1 MDLRLVGVLLPAPV
15 TSSSDSD
22 KDGSAAVNI
31 HPVNSDQLAYDG
43 SIESLMGTETIPESK
58 DIVYE
63 PEFNLSARLYLP
75 ENTAESQKLP
85 LLVYYHGGGFIIE
98 SPFSPT
104 YHNFLNILVS
114 EANVIVVSVEYR
126 LTRLFKNKL
135 PVAYDDSWTALEWV
149 ASHLNGDGPE
159 DWLNQHADFQQ
170 VFLSG
175 DSSGANIAHQMVL
188 RLGTQ
193 GTVEGFAVSGMILCH
208 PFFWGQDAIPGETT
222 DTNIRS
228 LVADEWQFV
237 CPNCTLDHPWINP
250 ATDPSLALIATP
262 RLQVFVSELDI
273 LQERGW
279 YYAQN
284 LRQRGWSGHQDVIDF
299 QGEGH
304 VFHLN
309 NLTSRNST
317 ILRNRIVTF
326 INEKWSDASV
336 LMEPSCDSSNFMVGC
351 RPLHIPKISS
361 DA

>member
-1 MDLRLVGVLLPAPV
+1 MNMQCIL
-15 TSSSDSD
+15 SSIIFFCFLTFT
-22 KDGSAAVNI
+22 VNI

-43 SIESLMGTETIPESK
+43 SVESLMGTETIPESK
-58 DIVYE
+58 DIVYK

-98 SPFSPT
+98 SPFSST
-104 YHNFLNILVS
+104 YHNFLNVLVS
-114 EANVIVVSVEYR
+114 EANVIAVSVEYR
-126 LTRLFKNKL
+126 LSSPFNNKL

-159 DWLNQHADFQQ
+159 DWLNQHADFQR

-175 DSSGANIAHQMVL
+175 DSAGANIAHQMAL

-208 PFFWGQDAIPGETT
+208 PSFWGQDAIPGETT
-222 DTNIRS
+222 DTEIRS
-228 LVADEWQFV
+228 AVALSWLSV
-237 CPNCTLDHPWINP
+237 CPKCMLDHPWINP
-250 ATDPSLALIATP
+250 ATDLSLALVATP

-284 LRQRGWSGHQDVIDF
+284 LRQSGWSGIQEVIDF
-299 QGEGH
+299 LGEGH
-304 VFHLN
+304 VFHLK
-309 NLTSRNST
+309 NLTSRNSS
-317 ILRNRIVTF
+317 ILRNRIATF
-326 INEKWSDASV
+326 INEKWSDASF
-336 LMEPSCDSSNFMVGC
+336 LMEPSRDSSNFMVS
-351 RPLHIPKISS
+351 RRALYIPKVSS
-361 DA
+361 ET